1 MTADAGAPQ
10 RRPRIL
16 ALVYCYL
23 PGFKSGGPVRSL
35 AGLVDQLGDQF
46 DIWIVTRDRDKDDAP
61 YDTVR
66 RGAWQR
72 VGGANVYYARPE
84 ELTLAGIR
92 RILRGCDFDLLYLN
106 SFFNPLFTIR
116 PLVLRRLG
124 LIARRPAII
133 APRGELAKAAKGLKW
148 LRKRVY
154 FAMAKATGL
163 LRGLSWQA
171 STASEADEIRRHVGP
186 SPRVTVA
193 RNHSARGVVPALE
206 SRPAKR
212 PGALRIV
219 MLSRIAPMKNLLYAL
234 ECLQHVDGDVEM
246 DLYGPI
252 DDPDY
257 WAKCQPAIRAMPPA
271 VRVRHLGSVP
281 HAQARETIANYDL
294 FFLPTLNENFGHA
307 ILDALVAGCPVLIS
321 QGTPWR
327 RLAEHG
333 VGWDIPLDDRSAML
347 AALQRAIAADAPEWT
362 AMRERAQQ
370 FGLQHA
376 NDIESR
382 QQNLELFRGAM
393 PDADG
398 TP

>member
-1 MTADAGAPQ
+1 
-10 RRPRIL
+10 
-16 ALVYCYL
+16 
-23 PGFKSGGPVRSL
+23 
-35 AGLVDQLGDQF
+35 
-46 DIWIVTRDRDKDDAP
+46 
-61 YDTVR
+61 
-66 RGAWQR
+66 
-72 VGGANVYYARPE
+72 
-84 ELTLAGIR
+84 
-92 RILRGCDFDLLYLN
+92 
-106 SFFNPLFTIR
+106 
-116 PLVLRRLG
+116 
-124 LIARRPAII
+124 
-133 APRGELAKAAKGLKW
+133 
-148 LRKRVY
+148 
-154 FAMAKATGL
+154 
-163 LRGLSWQA
+163 
-171 STASEADEIRRHVGP
+171 
-186 SPRVTVA
+186 
-193 RNHSARGVVPALE
+193 
-206 SRPAKR
+206 
-212 PGALRIV
+212 

-327 RLAEHG
+327 SLAEHG
-333 VGWDIPLDDRSAML
+333 VGWDIPLEDRSAML